1 MFKGLALSF
10 FIILLLLTVVPL
22 GITFAMIGPDD
33 YSRYCKVA
41 IHMPCFG
48 LGDQMYYVMNLKTGS
63 IIDIY
68 DSLGEAIELVD
79 SHPEWTIMIR
89 YNDRKKV

>member
-1 MFKGLALSF
+1 
-10 FIILLLLTVVPL
+10 
-22 GITFAMIGPDD
+22 
-33 YSRYCKVA
+33 
-41 IHMPCFG
+41 
-48 LGDQMYYVMNLKTGS
+48 MYDVMNLKTGT

-79 SHPEWTIMIR
+79 SQPTWTIMIR